1 MLADL
6 ITIDLLEDLAG
17 KKVFWRGEA
26 YYSNAAV
33 RRVRMIGDKLTAK
46 VEGTETYQVELWDQ
60 DGELAYDCTC
70 PHAAEGNFCK
80 HCVAVGLAW
89 LAGAVDLPDS
99 EDADETP
106 PRDPWQDIRDYLS
119 VQPPEILADLL
130 LETAR
135 RDDRLYQ
142 SLRLKAER
150 RGAGGNVVK
159 VFRRAIDNAI
169 CTHGFVD
176 YEEAGGFAGDIEQI
190 VDSLEELLTP
200 ETAAVLV
207 ELAEYAIERVEKAME
222 HVDDSDGE
230 VGSVGER
237 LGQLHLDACVMARP
251 DPMELATRLFRLET
265 SLPFG
270 LSSFDA
276 VTYREVLGEAGL
288 RHYRE
293 LVETEWRELGPR
305 SSKSAYD
312 THRSRITRLMERVA
326 EASGDVEELVS
337 IRSQDLTSAY
347 RYLDIAQLWAKAGE
361 PEKALDW
368 AERGLKAFPERPD
381 NRLRDFLVADY
392 LDRGRHDEALQLTWV
407 QFEEQ
412 PNLAHYQKLLA
423 VADKLGRWTEQRER
437 ALAWLDET
445 IVREAATT
453 NRWKTTPSV
462 PDYSRRLEIALWEK
476 DLDAAWATA
485 QQGASA
491 SLSAGTCDR
500 RLLIALAGKI
510 ESSRPQD
517 AIDLYRRVVPPIIEQ
532 TNNAAYD
539 EAIRLIRR
547 IDGLLRSLNQAPQLA
562 SYLAALRSQY
572 RLKRNFVKLLDG
584 VISKLR

>member
-6 ITIDLLEDLAG
+6 IAIDLLEDLAG

-33 RRVRMIGDKLTAK
+33 RRVRMIGDKLTAR

-119 VQPPEILADLL
+119 VQPPEILAGLL

-207 ELAEYAIERVEKAME
+207 ELAEYAIERVENAME

-251 DPMELATRLFRLET
+251 DPIELATRLFRLET
-265 SLPFG
+265 TLPQG
-270 LSSFDA
+270 LCSFDA

-312 THRSRITRLMERVA
+312 THRSQITRLMERLA
-326 EASGDVEELVS
+326 EASGDIEELVS

-381 NRLRDFLVADY
+381 NRLRDYLVAAY
-392 LDRGRHDEALQLTWV
+392 LDRGRHDEALQLTWI

-412 PNLAHYQKLLA
+412 PELAHYQKLHA
-423 VADKLGRWTEQRER
+423 VANKLGRWPEQRER

-500 RLLIALAGKI
+500 RLLIALAGQL
-510 ESSRPQD
+510 EASRPED
-517 AIDLYRRVVPPIIEQ
+517 AIALYRRVVPPIVQQ
-532 TNNAAYD
+532 TNNTAYD
-539 EAIRLIRR
+539 EAIKLIRK
-547 IDGLLRSLNQAPQLA
+547 IGGLMKTLDRTRQFAD
-562 SYLAALRSQY
+562 YLAELRVQY
-572 RLKRNFVKLLDG
+572 KPKRNFIKLLDR
-584 VISKLR
+584 V

>member
-46 VEGTETYQVELWDQ
+46 VEGTETYQVELWDD
-60 DGELAYDCTC
+60 DGDLAYDCTC

-89 LAGAVDLPDS
+89 LAGAADLPES
-99 EDADETP
+99 DAG
-106 PRDPWQDIRDYLS
+106 PRPDPWRLIRDYLAT
-119 VQPPEILADLL
+119 QPAEILIDLL
-130 LETAR
+130 LEIVQ

-142 SLRLKAER
+142 SLLLKAER
-150 RGAGGNVVK
+150 SGAGSDQAK
-159 VFRRAIDNAI
+159 IFRRAINAA
-169 CTHGFVD
+169 TQVNGSGAD
-176 YEEAGGFAGDIEQI
+176 DFADDLGTVI
-190 VDSLEELLTP
+190 DSLDELLQP
-200 ETAAVLV
+200 NTAALLV
-207 ELAEYAIERVEKAME
+207 DLTEYAIERAEAAAQEIDDEEGEAVEIM
-222 HVDDSDGE
+222 D
-230 VGSVGER
+230 R
-237 LGQLHLDACVMARP
+237 LNRLHLDACELARP
-251 DPMELATRLFRLET
+251 DPVELATRLFRLEAQ
-265 SLPFG
+265 
-270 LSSFDA
+270 LSFNYCSFDPF
-276 VTYREVLGEAGL
+276 TYREVLGETGL
-288 RHYRE
+288 RRYRE
-293 LVETEWRELGPR
+293 LVEAEWRELGPR

-312 THRSRITRLMERVA
+312 AHRLRITRLMERLA
-326 EASGDVEELVS
+326 EASGDIEELVS

-347 RYLDIAQLWAKAGE
+347 RYLDIAELWVKAGE

-381 NRLRDFLVADY
+381 NRLRDFLAVAY
-392 LDRGRHDEALQLTWV
+392 LERGRHDEALQLTWI

-412 PNLAHYQKLLA
+412 PELAHYRKLHA

-462 PDYSRRLEIALWEK
+462 PDYSRRLEIALWEN
-476 DLDAAWATA
+476 DLDAAWMTA

-500 RLLIALAGKI
+500 RLLIALADQI
-510 ESSRPQD
+510 EASRPED
-517 AIDLYRRVVPPIIEQ
+517 AIALYRRVVPSIVQQ
-532 TNNAAYD
+532 TNNTAYD
-539 EAIRLIRR
+539 EAIKLIRK
-547 IDGLLRSLNQAPQLA
+547 IGGLMKTLDRTRQFAE
-562 SYLAALRSQY
+562 YLAELRIQY
-572 RLKRNFVKLLDG
+572 KPKRNFIKLLDR
-584 VISKLR
+584 I

>member
-17 KKVFWRGEA
+17 KKVFWRGRDYFSDA
-26 YYSNAAV
+26 SV
-33 RRVRMIGDKLTAK
+33 RRARMVGDKLTAK
-46 VEGTETYQVELWDQ
+46 VEGTETYQVELWD
-60 DGELAYDCTC
+60 DAGDLAYACTC

-99 EDADETP
+99 EDADETS

-130 LETAR
+130 LETAM

-207 ELAEYAIERVEKAME
+207 ELTEYAIERVENAME

-251 DPMELATRLFRLET
+251 DPLELATRLFRLET
-265 SLPFG
+265 TLPQG
-270 LSSFDA
+270 LCSFDA

-305 SSKSAYD
+305 GSKSAYD
-312 THRSRITRLMERVA
+312 THRSRIARLMERLA
-326 EASGDVEELVS
+326 EASGDIEELVS

-368 AERGLKAFPERPD
+368 AERGLKAFPEQPD
-381 NRLRDFLVADY
+381 NRLRDYLVAAY
-392 LDRGRHDEALQLTWV
+392 LDRGRHDEALQLTWI

-412 PNLAHYQKLLA
+412 PNLAQYQKLRA
-423 VADKLGRWTEQRER
+423 VADKLGRWPEQRER

-462 PDYSRRLEIALWEK
+462 PDDSRRLEIALWEN
-476 DLDAAWATA
+476 DLDAAWTIA
-485 QQGASA
+485 QQGR
-491 SLSAGTCDR
+491 CDN
-500 RLLIALAGKI
+500 RLLIALAGQL
-510 ESSRPQD
+510 EASRPQD
-517 AIDLYRRVVPPIIEQ
+517 AVELYRRVVPSIVQ
-532 TNNAAYD
+532 RTNNTAYD
-539 EAIRLIRR
+539 EAIKLIRK
-547 IDGLLRSLNQAPQLA
+547 IGGLMKAQNQSQPFAD
-562 SYLAALRSQY
+562 YLAELRVQY
-572 RLKRNFVKLLDG
+572 KPKRNFIKLLDR
-584 VISKLR
+584 V